1 MNLAL
6 PALVVFAIFLPGII
20 YRRNSTLAGPFRR
33 ERSFADEVL
42 DAAVA
47 TAVVHLPLI
56 AIISLTHPFG
66 LEVNLRAVVTL
77 LINKPAD
84 GTDAVATIGAV
95 VDNPAAI
102 AVYFLTA
109 CGFAKGMARCHRA
122 WILSGDSPG
131 RLMPTQFQ
139 DEPNAR
145 RWAEWEGLFA
155 VDGLSGTTKQ
165 QNTARRCMQWGRLV
179 LGGAQ
184 PQPTSDVIA
193 LVAVVVEFGREPY
206 LYLGLLED
214 VRFTDDGTLDR
225 IELANA
231 YRRKL
236 EQEASPAEQREQLP
250 RELRDDPLEGFY
262 RVTGRRLIL
271 RSGEFKTMNID
282 YFGVE
287 VIETAAA
294 ELEETKLR
302 IAA

>member
-56 AIISLTHPFG
+56 AVISLTHPFG
-66 LEVNLRAVVTL
+66 LHVNLRAVATL
-77 LINKPAD
+77 LINKPPN
-84 GTDAVATIGAV
+84 AVAANETIGALV
-95 VDNPAAI
+95 NNPTAI

-109 CGFAKGMARCHRA
+109 CGFAKALARCHRA
-122 WILSGDSPG
+122 WILSGDGPET
-131 RLMPTQFQ
+131 LLPTQFQ

-155 VDGLSGTTKQ
+155 VDGMTGEPKQ
-165 QNTARRCMQWGRLV
+165 QSRSARFLHCARLV

-184 PQPTSDVIA
+184 PQTTSDVIA
-193 LVAVVVEFGREPY
+193 LVAVVVEFGREPF
-206 LYLGLLED
+206 LYLGLLEG
-214 VRFTDDGTLDR
+214 VRFADDGTLDR

-236 EQEASPAEQREQLP
+236 EDEVSPEEQRNQPP
-250 RELRDDPLEGFY
+250 REFRDDPLEGFY

-271 RSGEFKTMNID
+271 RSDEFKTMNID

-294 ELEETKLR
+294 ELEETGLR
-302 IAA
+302 VAA

>member
-1 MNLAL
+1 MNIAL

-33 ERSFADEVL
+33 ERSFGDEVL

-56 AIISLTHPFG
+56 ALVTLTHPFG
-66 LEVNLRAVVTL
+66 LHVNVRAVVTL
-77 LINKPAD
+77 LVNKPPN
-84 GTDAVATIGAV
+84 AVAANETIGAL
-95 VDNPAAI
+95 VDNPTAI

-109 CGFAKGMARCHRA
+109 CGFAKALARIHRA
-122 WILSGDSPG
+122 WILSGDGPG
-131 RLMPTQFQ
+131 TLMPTQFQ

-155 VDGLSGTTKQ
+155 VDGLTGTSKEQGIFTRLG
-165 QNTARRCMQWGRLV
+165 TCVRLV

-193 LVAVVVEFGREPY
+193 FVAVVVEFGREPY
-206 LYLGLLED
+206 LYLGLLEG
-214 VRFTDDGTLDR
+214 VRFADDGTLDR

-236 EQEASPAEQREQLP
+236 EAEVSPAEQRTQKP
-250 RELRDDPLEGFY
+250 REFRDDPLEGFY
-262 RVTGRRLIL
+262 RVNGRRLIL
-271 RSGEFKTMNID
+271 RADEFKTMNID

-287 VIETAAA
+287 VIEAAAA
-294 ELEETKLR
+294 ELEETQLR
-302 IAA
+302 VAA

>member
-33 ERSFADEVL
+33 ERSFTDEVL

-47 TAVVHLPLI
+47 TAVVHLPLM
-56 AIISLTHPFG
+56 AIISLFHPFG
-66 LEVNLRAVVTL
+66 LEVNLRAVATL
-77 LINKPAD
+77 LINKPPN
-84 GTDAVATIGAV
+84 AVAANETIAAL
-95 VDNPAAI
+95 VDNPSAI

-109 CGFAKGMARCHRA
+109 CGFAKALARFHRA
-122 WILSGDSPG
+122 WVLSGDGPG
-131 RLMPTQFQ
+131 TLMPTQFQ

-155 VDGLSGTTKQ
+155 VDGMTGFAKQ
-165 QNTARRCMQWGRLV
+165 QSRLGRMARCLRLV
-179 LGGAQ
+179 VGGAQ

-193 LVAVVVEFGREPY
+193 FVAVVVEFGREPY
-206 LYLGLLED
+206 LYIGLLEG
-214 VRFTDDGTLDR
+214 VRFSDDGTLDR
-225 IELANA
+225 IELTNA

-236 EQEASPAEQREQLP
+236 DAEVSPAEQRVQPP

-262 RVTGRRLIL
+262 RVNGRRLIL
-271 RSGEFKTMNID
+271 RSDEFKTMNID

-294 ELEETKLR
+294 ELEESHVR